1 MFKGFSAF
9 PLTPINAGQ
18 IDEKA
23 FATLIETLVE
33 AGVDSIGALGS
44 TGNYAYLTR
53 QQRAQGTTL
62 AVDAAGGVPVMT
74 SIGATAM
81 TEILHLAEDAQ
92 QAGVSGLLLAPVSY
106 QRLTNDEVYRL
117 YERVTQA
124 ISVPLCLYDNP
135 STTGF
140 SFSEELLCAIA
151 NLPNIGSVKLSAL
164 PAERQ
169 AAIQK
174 ISELR
179 SRISASV
186 TIGISGDPVSAAGLL
201 AGCDIWYSV
210 AGGLYPHA
218 MLKLARAAESG
229 NETAVRERNKTFEP
243 LWDYF
248 RRHGSLRVIATAAE
262 LGGRVKA
269 PCLPEPLLALQ
280 GDERTNLQRV
290 LSELNLLS

>member
-53 QQRAQGTTL
+53 QQRTQGTVL

-280 GDERTNLQRV
+280 GNERTNLQRV